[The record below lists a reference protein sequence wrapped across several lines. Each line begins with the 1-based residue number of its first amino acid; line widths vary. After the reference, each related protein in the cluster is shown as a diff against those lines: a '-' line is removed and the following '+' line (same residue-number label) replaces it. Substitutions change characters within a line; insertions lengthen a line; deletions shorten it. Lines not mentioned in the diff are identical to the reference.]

1 KEWLGLLM
9 NEDTCVSAVQ
19 SLDEVF
25 EDPHVRSRQM
35 LVETT
40 HPKAGR
46 VRQIGVPI
54 KFSETPGEIRRPAPE
69 IGEHTEEIL
78 GQLGYASE
86 EIDRLRRTGVIR

>member
-1 KEWLGLLM
+1 M
-9 NEDTCVSAVQ
+9 PEDTCVSAVQ

-25 EDPHVRSRQM
+25 ADPHVLSRQM

-54 KFSETPGEIRRPAPE
+54 KFSQTPGEIRRPAPE

-78 GQLGYASE
+78 GELGYAPE

>member
-1 KEWLGLLM
+1 V
-9 NEDTCVSAVQ
+9 TAVQ

-25 EDPHVRSRQM
+25 ADPQVRSRQM

-78 GQLGYASE
+78 GELGYAQE
-86 EIDRLRRTGVIR
+86 EIDRLRKMGVIR

>member
-1 KEWLGLLM
+1 
-9 NEDTCVSAVQ
+9 VQ

-25 EDPHVRSRQM
+25 DDPHIRSRQM

-78 GQLGYASE
+78 GQFAYAQG
-86 EIDRLRRTGVIR
+86 EIDRLRKMGVIR